1 MWELIRAN
9 KRDSVLLMV
18 LMALVLLTLGLV
30 IGLAVVGPQGG
41 LIGVGIAV
49 AVWLLLALISFSSGD
64 QILLAASGA
73 RPVTHDVHPQLFNV
87 VEEMKI
93 AAGLPAMPKIYIIND
108 PAPNAFA
115 TGRSPQSASI
125 AVTAGLLGRLNR
137 DELQGVVAHEM
148 SHILHRDILYV
159 MLAGVMLGGVVLI
172 SQIFFRGM
180 FRGSLGFNR
189 RYSSDSRG
197 GGQAQLVI
205 AVVAVLAAILAPLMA
220 RLLYFALSR
229 RREYLADA
237 GAARLTR
244 YPEGLASALEKI
256 ATDPAPQL
264 AAANDATAPM
274 YIVNPFKRR
283 GKMDL
288 SAWTSTHPP
297 IAERIRVLRSMSQG
311 LLQGLRPG
319 VRHREPIPGIPFPS
333 PRSRRNRS
341 PIRPAQA
348 ETAGQEKTQRQAHQI
363 GDIMRK
369 VNGFLFLTCACGLKI
384 KIPPDFKANAVE
396 CPRCRR
402 TLPLATA
409 ASTGRPEPAQRKRSH
424 LLDGTFSLRPLGLRC
439 SDSGEAYLRR
449 LGSFPPLAY
458 DILHLLALQKR
469 FEPVGLDVREVH
481 KQVFASV
488 VGCDETKTLL
498 RIEPLHLAATHNPAP
513 FSPRYYRNQTR

>member
-9 KRDSVLLMV
+9 KRDSVLLMT
-18 LMALVLLTLGLV
+18 LMALVLLTLGVV
-30 IGLAVVGPQGG
+30 IGLAVVGPHGG
-41 LIGVGIAV
+41 LIGLGIAA
-49 AVWLLLALISFSSGD
+49 AVWLFLALLSFSSGD

-73 RPVTHDVHPQLFNV
+73 RPVTHDVHPQLFNI

-115 TGRSPQSASI
+115 TGRSPESASI

-180 FRGSLGFNR
+180 FHGSLGFNR

-274 YIVNPFKRR
+274 YIINPFKRR

-311 LLQGLRPG
+311 ASYKDYAQAFAT
-319 VRHREPIPGIPFPS
+319 VA
-333 PRSRRNRS
+333 RSRNPVPVAIITKEQVPLR
-341 PIRPAQA
+341 QGQ
-348 ETAGQEKTQRQAHQI
+348 TGTVGQEKTPRPARQI

-369 VNGFLFLTCACGLKI
+369 VNGFRFLTCACGLKI
-384 KIPPDFKANAVE
+384 KVPPDFKANAVE

-402 TLPLATA
+402 TLPLTPAA
-409 ASTGRPEPAQRKRSH
+409 ASPA
-424 LLDGTFSLRPLGLRC
+424 
-439 SDSGEAYLRR
+439 
-449 LGSFPPLAY
+449 
-458 DILHLLALQKR
+458 
-469 FEPVGLDVREVH
+469 
-481 KQVFASV
+481 
-488 VGCDETKTLL
+488 
-498 RIEPLHLAATHNPAP
+498 
-513 FSPRYYRNQTR
+513 